1 MRPEIYSADAI
12 TNLLRKQTIATMP
25 QLMRALGT
33 SVERTVF
40 RKLSGLAYRSSYSH
54 RGRYYTIDELAQFDA
69 MGLWSFRSAR
79 FSAHGNLVD
88 TASALVKASRAGY
101 FVDELDK
108 VLQVT
113 TKDCL
118 RHLTQQGRLTR
129 SDVQGRHLY
138 YSADPTRGRVQ
149 LVARQ
154 ALVGPSAAAAT
165 LPVTHE
171 LKATI
176 ILFLGLLDEK
186 QRRLFAGLESL
197 KVGPGGDVLVAEML
211 GLDPA
216 TVAKGRHE
224 LALNDLEPER
234 LRRPGAGRKAV
245 EKNARDHLAHPG
257 AADAGD
263 RRRPDDRAQMD
274 AQDDGQGCCSTPTD
288 RDLGRSENGLEAA
301 QEAQVPPA
309 RQREE
314 DPALLTC

>member
-1 MRPEIYSADAI
+1 MRPERYSADAI
-12 TNLLRKQTIATMP
+12 TSLLRRRTIATMP
-25 QLMRALGT
+25 QLMKALGT

-40 RKLSGLAYRSSYSH
+40 RKLSHLAYRTSYSH

-88 TASALVKASRAGY
+88 TATALVEASRAGY

-108 VLQVT
+108 ILQVT

-118 RHLTQQGRLTR
+118 RHLTQQGRLAR
-129 SDVQGRHLY
+129 SELQGRQLY
-138 YSADPTRGRVQ
+138 CSVDPARGPVQ

-154 ALVGPSAAAAT
+154 ALIGLGAVPAT
-165 LPVTHE
+165 RPVTDE

-176 ILFLGLLDEK
+176 ILFLGLLDER
-186 QRRLFAGLESL
+186 QRRVFAGLESL
-197 KVGPGGDVLVAEML
+197 KIGRGGDAVVAEML

-224 LALNDLEPER
+224 LALKDFDPVR

-245 EKNARDHLAHPG
+245 EKK
-257 AADAGD
+257 
-263 RRRPDDRAQMD
+263 RPRSSRA
-274 AQDDGQGCCSTPTD
+274 SK
-288 RDLGRSENGLEAA
+288 SS
-301 QEAQVPPA
+301 
-309 RQREE
+309 
-314 DPALLTC
+314 